1 MGRLLALILG
11 GLALALYVPPFF
23 FEDPVPVEA
32 SGVAKV
38 VPHNDF
44 DQVFVDALGAP
55 FTHKLKTHGAGV
67 FAGLALI
74 LFAVRGKD

>member
-23 FEDPVPVEA
+23 LEAVRSAEARALDPAPSA
-32 SGVAKV
+32 
-38 VPHNDF
+38 F
-44 DQVFVDALGAP
+44 DQVFIDTIGADIYD
-55 FTHKLKTHGAGV
+55 KVRRHGAGV

-74 LFAVRGKD
+74 LFAVRGRES